1 MKLPGRGHRPRG
13 MLAPTVPSP
22 SVLPGPGPLPSRRQ
36 KANLGDQAETSS
48 ADRGWGRPSSCSES
62 TFCPSAGKDELS
74 TGERAEGVVWARGLC
89 HWGPRKRAG
98 GCLLE
103 TSGRWK
109 PFLTK
114 AEHKEGALVFYMR
127 SGPRVLYRDGL
138 GGLGSLRLP
147 PPGNDSTYMKHLSQ
161 TDRDRR

>member
-1 MKLPGRGHRPRG
+1 MLSSHLCPGFAVRPVNSSSPWFR
-13 MLAPTVPSP
+13 VPIVSDITIQQIC
-22 SVLPGPGPLPSRRQ
+22 PG
-36 KANLGDQAETSS
+36 
-48 ADRGWGRPSSCSES
+48 
-62 TFCPSAGKDELS
+62 
-74 TGERAEGVVWARGLC
+74 
-89 HWGPRKRAG
+89 AG

-147 PPGNDSTYMKHLSQ
+147 PPG
-161 TDRDRR
+161 